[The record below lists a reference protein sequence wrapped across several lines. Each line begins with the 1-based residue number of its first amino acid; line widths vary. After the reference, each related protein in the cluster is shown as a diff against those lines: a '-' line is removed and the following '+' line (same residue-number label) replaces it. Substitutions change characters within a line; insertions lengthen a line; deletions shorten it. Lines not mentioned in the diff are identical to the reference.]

1 MSETIETN
9 INSLYF
15 TILRETAN
23 DSVQELSPNFYRII
37 SDYIG
42 KLKREEYDGLEAKV
56 KDELVRIATE
66 LTESLLSI
74 RLDKIT
80 KTNLI
85 DYTNLLDEE
94 KFILDSENELR
105 ERREMILSA
114 TLNGKSKLLE
124 SISEKHKIKS
134 ITVRFLKE
142 MDQIVGADLEKYG
155 PFRSEDVATIP
166 FENAQALIAKNIV
179 MKVRIED

>member
-1 MSETIETN
+1 MSGTIEIN
-9 INSLYF
+9 ITSLYY
-15 TILRETAN
+15 TVLRETEN
-23 DSVQELSPNFYRII
+23 DSVRELAPNFYRLI

-42 KLKREEYDGLEAKV
+42 KLKREEYDGLDAKI

-66 LTESLLSI
+66 LIELLLSF
-74 RLDKIT
+74 RLDKTT
-80 KTNLI
+80 KTNSI

-94 KFILDSENELR
+94 KFILDSEDELR

-124 SISEKHKIKS
+124 SISQKHKTKS
-134 ITVRFLKE
+134 VVVRFQKE
-142 MDQIVGADLEKYG
+142 MGQIVGTDLEKYG
-155 PFRSEDVATIP
+155 PFRSEDIATIP

-179 MKVRIED
+179 MKVRTED